1 MEGPGPTSN
10 AGALH
15 KSGLRSTKSHIVEQF
30 RLSLTHRF
38 CVDRLVVA
46 LSCNGMKYRTCLQLP
61 SLWTLTAAFI
71 LRRRGLERHCDRVQD
86 VLGEGEPGAAAV
98 YRRRADRT

>member
-15 KSGLRSTKSHIVEQF
+15 ISGLRSTKSHIVEQF
-30 RLSLTHRF
+30 RLSFSHFF
-38 CVDRLVVA
+38 CVDRLVEA
-46 LSCNGMKYRTCLQLP
+46 LRCDGMKYCIRLQLP

-71 LRRRGLERHCDRVQD
+71 LRRRNCLERHCDRVQD
-86 VLGEGEPGAAAV
+86 VLGEGGPAATV

>member
-15 KSGLRSTKSHIVEQF
+15 RSGPRSTKSHIVEQF
-30 RLSLTHRF
+30 RLSFTHRP
-38 CVDRLVVA
+38 CVDRLVEA
-46 LSCNGMKYRTCLQLP
+46 SLYDGMKYSKRLQLP
-61 SLWTLTAAFI
+61 PFWTLIAAFI

-86 VLGEGEPGAAAV
+86 VLGEG
-98 YRRRADRT
+98 